1 MMSQSRSRAM
11 IRELR
16 PRQWTK
22 NLIVYAALVFSRDA
36 GDLHKIGRASVAV
49 FVFCLLSGAIYL
61 LNDIVDI
68 ERDRHH
74 PLKRLRPLAAGL
86 VTVRAAALT
95 AAALTVVAFAA
106 AAVLGWSM
114 LIVAAAFVVL
124 QLAYNYVLKRLVIID
139 AMAISAGFVLRV
151 VGGVVAIHAVAS
163 PWIILCTGLL
173 AMFLG
178 LVKRRS
184 ELADEEVPEAHRPAL
199 AHYTEQFLDSMISSL
214 SAATIVSYSMYTFLS
229 HERREPSFMMVTI
242 PFVAYGLFRYLY
254 LVHRRGLGSN
264 PEEILVS
271 DVPLMI
277 DIVLFAVVSMLV
289 LGFE

>member
-1 MMSQSRSRAM
+1 MPSNRTGAM

-22 NLIVYAALVFSRDA
+22 NMIVYAALVFSRDA
-36 GDLHKIGRASVAV
+36 GDLHKFGRASVAV
-49 FVFCLLSGAIYL
+49 LVFCLLSGAIYL

-68 ERDRHH
+68 ERDRLHAT
-74 PLKRLRPLAAGL
+74 KRLRPLAAGL

-95 AAALTVVAFAA
+95 AVALTVTAFAA
-106 AAVLGWSM
+106 AALLSAAM
-114 LIVAAAFVVL
+114 LAVAAGFVAL

-151 VGGVVAIHAVAS
+151 VGGVVAIRAVAS
-163 PWIILCTGLL
+163 PWIILCTALL

-184 ELADEEVPEAHRPAL
+184 ELADEDVPEAHRPTL
-199 AHYTEQFLDSMISSL
+199 AHYTEGFIDSMISSL

-229 HERREPSFMMVTI
+229 HERKEPSFMMVTI

-254 LVHRRGLGSN
+254 LVHRRGLGGN

-271 DVPLMI
+271 DVPLII